1 MIGASAPSE
10 DHMSDAATPAVPE
23 PVGRERV
30 AAAAAS
36 LGIDVELVQ
45 RPPARSLHEAAELLG
60 IDPAEIVKTIVVK
73 RRSGDYLFALV
84 PGCRKISWPPF
95 RTLLGVNKLAMPDAE
110 TAFRATGYERGTI
123 TVLGATS
130 ALPVYADERILS
142 RGGRISI
149 GAGEHGWS
157 AFVDAAAYLAAIGAV
172 TADLTEPE
180 DPQS

>member
-1 MIGASAPSE
+1 
-10 DHMSDAATPAVPE
+10 MSDAVPPADLQPS
-23 PVGRERV
+23 GRERV
-30 AAAAAS
+30 RAAAAA
-36 LGIDVELVQ
+36 LGLDVELVE

-60 IDPAEIVKTIVVK
+60 IEPADIVKTIVVK

-84 PGCRKISWPPF
+84 PGGRKISWPPF
-95 RTLLGVNKLAMPDAE
+95 RTLLGVNKLAMPDAA
-110 TAFRATGYERGTI
+110 TAFQATGYERGTI
-123 TVLGATS
+123 TVLGASTP
-130 ALPVYADERILS
+130 LPVYADERILE

-157 AFVDAAAYLAAIGAV
+157 AFVDAAEYLTAIGAV